1 MEPRHPVSHRAG
13 RDDGRRAPLSLAL
26 LAAIT
31 ALLSLVACGG
41 EDAASAGGFANSDA
55 GFGLGGDNFGGAGGG
70 NGAGADAGAAGDTT
84 LPPETEKEVD
94 FGAPEGSPNFVF
106 IPVPGADHVV
116 KVSGKTQAVTL
127 VEVGDRPT
135 VIRSVPGQD
144 AVVVISSG
152 SDELAIVKASEAADD
167 VRSVAILP
175 HCNAVAVSP
184 DGAWAIV
191 WYDHARAQPGE
202 PVGSFQAVALVAI
215 TDAKAGARTLSVGF
229 RPRSVAFT
237 ADGKR
242 ALIVTDDGV
251 CVVELA
257 SAADGAIV
265 PPVAIAIDPLAKPAE
280 REVQTTPDGTW
291 AIVRQSGL
299 NGLFAIHLPSKK
311 LLQVPLSSV
320 PTDLDLTPDGK
331 LAVAVLRQSAE
342 IAFVD
347 LPATATPTLPTQVL
361 SIAPLTAGLAHIT
374 DDGKLAL
381 LYSTVN
387 GVESMAGVDLQTRKG
402 AAVPLRKTIDYI
414 WLAKGAKTA
423 VLVHKPAAGPLY
435 NEDPTEKFVDDSY
448 GYTLLDLQTG
458 YTKLVL
464 TDVAPVGIAASAVPS
479 KAWILLPDPKNVAHK
494 VQAVGLDSLLVSDH
508 ALGSR
513 PQYVRPLDAA
523 GVVAV
528 SQQHPSGRMSFLDAK
543 TGAAKTV
550 TGYELN
556 GLIK

>member
-1 MEPRHPVSHRAG
+1 MHRLIPSDLS
-13 RDDGRRAPLSLAL
+13 RTCCTPTRRPASVAAVATALLAL
-26 LAAIT
+26 LAGCGNADST
-31 ALLSLVACGG
+31 AGAGSIFGD
-41 EDAASAGGFANSDA
+41 DAGASGGF
-55 GFGLGGDNFGGAGGG
+55 GGGTGGDNGAS
-70 NGAGADAGAAGDTT
+70 GADAGSSADTN

-106 IPVPGADHVV
+106 VPVPGEDHVV
-116 KVSGKTQAVTL
+116 KVSGSTQAVTL

-144 AVVVISSG
+144 AVVVINSG
-152 SDELAIVKASEAADD
+152 SDELAIVRATETKDD
-167 VRSVAILP
+167 VRTVAILP
-175 HCNAVAVSP
+175 HCNAIAVSP
-184 DGAWAIV
+184 DGLWAIA

-202 PVGSFQAVALVAI
+202 PVGSFQAVALVSLG
-215 TDAKAGARTLSVGF
+215 DAAAPARTLSVGF
-229 RPRSVAFT
+229 RPRAIDFT

-242 ALIVTDDGV
+242 ALVVTDDGV
-251 CVVELA
+251 CVVEMQ
-257 SAADGAIV
+257 AAKDGEIV

-280 REVQTTPDGTW
+280 REVRTTPDGSW
-291 AIVRQSGL
+291 AIVRQTGL
-299 NGLFAIHLPSKK
+299 SGLFAIHLPSKK

-331 LAVAVLRQSAE
+331 LAIAVLRQSAE

-347 LPATATPTLPTQVL
+347 LPATATPTLPTEVL

-374 DDGKLAL
+374 DDGKAAL
-381 LYSTVN
+381 LYSSVN
-387 GVESMAGVDLQTRKG
+387 GVESMASVDLETRKG
-402 AAVPLRKTIDYI
+402 ILVPLRKTVDYV
-414 WLAKGAKTA
+414 WLAKGAHTA

-435 NEDPTEKFVDDSY
+435 DSDTTEKFVDDSQ
-448 GYTLLDLQTG
+448 GYTLLDLDTG

-479 KAWILLPDPKNVAHK
+479 KAWILLPDPKNVSHK
-494 VQAVGLDSLLVSDH
+494 VQAAGLDTLLVTDH

-513 PQYVRPLDAA
+513 PLFVRPLDAA

-528 SQQHPSGRMSFLDAK
+528 SQQHPSGRMTFLDAK
-543 TGAAKTV
+543 TGQAKTV